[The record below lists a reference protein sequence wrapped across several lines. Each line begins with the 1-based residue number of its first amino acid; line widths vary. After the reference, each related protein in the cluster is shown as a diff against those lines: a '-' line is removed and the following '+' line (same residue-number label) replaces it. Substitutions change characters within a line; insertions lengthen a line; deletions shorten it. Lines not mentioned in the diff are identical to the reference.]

1 MKYLVGTGIVLFA
14 QEADSPSAAITL
26 LKERI
31 VEAGKRIPT
40 FGATDIGMSL
50 VTALR
55 EGRLNFVVM
64 DEHRTNLLCGELNGQ
79 WEPTVSVELMDAMEE
94 LIPLGLRYAQLQKL
108 HQARMSAAR
117 WELN

>member
-1 MKYLVGTGIVLFA
+1 MKKYLVGTGIVLFA
-14 QEADSPSAAITL
+14 QVADSPSAAITL

-55 EGRLNFVVM
+55 EGHLNFVVM
-64 DEHRTNLLCGELNGQ
+64 DEHRTELLCGELNGQ
-79 WEPTVSVELMDAMEE
+79 WEPCVSVELMDAMEE
-94 LIPLGLRYAQLQKL
+94 LIPSGLRFAQLQKL
-108 HQARMSAAR
+108 SAAR
-117 WELN
+117 ESASRWEL